1 MLHPTIDKLRRLR
14 LIGMAK
20 ALEEQLAQPDSERL
34 SFDERLGILVD
45 REEVDRQNAALAQ
58 RLRLARLRQAACL
71 EDIDYRTARG
81 LDRALIRTL
90 SSGQWLQQHNNI
102 LILGPTGIGKS
113 WIACALGNQAARDG
127 FSVQYQRLPR
137 LLDELAMARVDGKYA
152 RLLARI
158 AKIRLLILDDWA
170 TAKLTVEQRR
180 DLMEVIE
187 DRYQRASTILA
198 TQVPIDRWHDM
209 IGDPTYADAI
219 MDRLVHNAYRI
230 ELRGESLRRQIGK
243 KSIEDQTTD
252 EKRKA
257 NKELTTLVDDTHTM
271 HSGATGDT

>member
-1 MLHPTIDKLRRLR
+1 
-14 LIGMAK
+14 
-20 ALEEQLAQPDSERL
+20 
-34 SFDERLGILVD
+34 
-45 REEVDRQNAALAQ
+45 
-58 RLRLARLRQAACL
+58 
-71 EDIDYRTARG
+71 
-81 LDRALIRTL
+81 
-90 SSGQWLQQHNNI
+90 
-102 LILGPTGIGKS
+102 
-113 WIACALGNQAARDG
+113 
-127 FSVQYQRLPR
+127 
-137 LLDELAMARVDGKYA
+137 MARVDGKYA

-158 AKIRLLILDDWA
+158 AKLRLLILDDWA

-230 ELRGESLRRQIGK
+230 ELRGESMRRHIGK

-252 EKRKA
+252 EKRNA
-257 NKELTTLVDDTHTM
+257 TKELTTLVHDTHTM
-271 HSGATGDT
+271 HSDATANT

>member
-1 MLHPTIDKLRRLR
+1 MLKHPTGERLVA
-14 LIGMAK
+14 LGLKGMAQ
-20 ALEEQLAQPDSERL
+20 ALEEQRSQPDIADLDFEERL
-34 SFDERLGILVD
+34 ALLVD
-45 REEVDRQNAALAQ
+45 REATARENKRLVSRLKFAGLRQNAVV
-58 RLRLARLRQAACL
+58 
-71 EDIDYRTARG
+71 EDVNHKAPRG
-81 LDRALIRTL
+81 LDKALFQTLASGDWIIRHQNL
-90 SSGQWLQQHNNI
+90 
-102 LILGPTGIGKS
+102 LICGPTGIGKS

-243 KSIEDQTTD
+243 KSIEDQTTT
-252 EKRKA
+252 KSVKQIK
-257 NKELTTLVDDTHTM
+257 N
-271 HSGATGDT
+271 

>member
-1 MLHPTIDKLRRLR
+1 M
-14 LIGMAK
+14 
-20 ALEEQLAQPDSERL
+20 
-34 SFDERLGILVD
+34 
-45 REEVDRQNAALAQ
+45 
-58 RLRLARLRQAACL
+58 
-71 EDIDYRTARG
+71 
-81 LDRALIRTL
+81 
-90 SSGQWLQQHNNI
+90 QQHNNI

-252 EKRKA
+252 EKCKA
-257 NKELTTLVDDTHTM
+257 NKELTTLVHDTHTM
-271 HSGATGDT
+271 HSGATADT